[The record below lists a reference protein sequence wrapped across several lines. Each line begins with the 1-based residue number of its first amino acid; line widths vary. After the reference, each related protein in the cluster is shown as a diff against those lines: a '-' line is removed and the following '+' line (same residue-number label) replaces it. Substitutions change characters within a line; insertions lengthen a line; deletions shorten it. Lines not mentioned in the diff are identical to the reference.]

1 LGGGALAG
9 AGGSALLQ
17 GAQIHDKAIQRDPK
31 LVVAYFIRGLVHFN
45 LRDREKALAD
55 LIKAIQ
61 LDPTCAQAYH
71 YRGLVYV
78 RVGKKPDAKADF
90 KKAFE
95 FYRKKGD
102 DFSVRRSQ
110 AELKKL
116 D

>member
-31 LVVAYFIRGLVHFN
+31 LVAAYFSRGLVHFN
-45 LRDREKALAD
+45 LRDREKVLAD
-55 LIKAIQ
+55 LTMAIQ
-61 LDPTCAQAYH
+61 LDPTRAQAYH

-78 RVGKKPDAKADF
+78 RVGKKPNVKADF
-90 KKAFE
+90 KKALE
-95 FYRKKGD
+95 LYQKQGD

-110 AELKKL
+110 VELKKL